1 MKIAVSGGKGGTGKT
16 FMATGLAI
24 AGARRRKTL
33 LVDADVECPNSHVLL
48 GARMKKAETIWGMVP
63 KLDEE
68 KCRRCGACARVCM
81 KKAIAAPKDF
91 PPIITPELCVGCGAC
106 VAACP
111 SHALTPSRKKIGEI
125 AVGKAHGVLV
135 ATGELEIGEPASGEA
150 VTAVRAFA
158 QKMAEKE
165 GMEDIIIDC
174 AAGIGCPV
182 IASIS
187 GADYLVAVTEPSPA
201 ALHDLERV
209 WRLGK
214 HFGVPCGI
222 VLNKSTLS
230 RKMAD
235 KIRLFAKRRRLEV
248 IGEMPF
254 SRKIIKATVDSRPI
268 ALRSRVYLSKFS
280 GILARIGA
288 KRP

>member
-16 FMATGLAI
+16 FIATGLAI
-24 AGARRRKTL
+24 AGARQRKTL

-48 GARMKKAETIWGMVP
+48 GAMMKKAETIWGMVP
-63 KLDEE
+63 KLDRE
-68 KCRRCGACARVCM
+68 KCRRCGACARVCV
-81 KKAIAAPKDF
+81 KKAIAAPRDF
-91 PPIITPELCVGCGAC
+91 SPMITPELCVGCGAC
-106 VAACP
+106 IAACP
-111 SHALTPSRKKIGEI
+111 NGALSPSRKKIGGI
-125 AVGKAHGVLV
+125 STGKTHGVIL

-158 QKMAEKE
+158 QKMAERE
-165 GMEDIIIDC
+165 GAEDIIIDC

-187 GADYLVAVTEPSPA
+187 GADYLVAVTEPTPA

-214 HFGVPCGI
+214 HFEVPCGI

-230 RKMAD
+230 MKMAG
-235 KIRLFAKRRRLEV
+235 KIRSFAKRKGLPI
-248 IGEMPF
+248 IGEIPF
-254 SRKIIKATVDSRPI
+254 SRKVLKATIDSRPI
-268 ALRSRVYLSKFS
+268 ALRSRAYLSRFS
-280 GILARIGA
+280 AILGRARA

>member
-16 FMATGLAI
+16 FIATGLAI
-24 AGARRRKTL
+24 AGARQRRTL

-48 GARMKKAETIWGMVP
+48 GARMRKAETIWGMVP
-63 KLDEE
+63 ELDEE

-81 KKAIAAPKDF
+81 KKAIAAPKGF
-91 PPIITPELCVGCGAC
+91 PPIITRELCVGCGAC

-111 SHALTPSRKKIGEI
+111 SHALAPSRKKIGI
-125 AVGKAHGVLV
+125 INIGKSHGVLV
-135 ATGELEIGEPASGEA
+135 ATGELEIGEPSSGEA
-150 VTAVRAFA
+150 VTSVRAFA
-158 QKMAEKE
+158 QKMAENE
-165 GMEDIIIDC
+165 GAEDIIIDC

-187 GADYLVAVTEPSPA
+187 GADYLVAVTEPTPA

-230 RKMAD
+230 KKMAG
-235 KIRLFAKRRRLEV
+235 RVRAFAKSRMLPI
-248 IGEMPF
+248 IGEIPF
-254 SRKIIKATVDSRPI
+254 SRKILRATIDSRPI
-268 ALRSRVYLSKFS
+268 ALRSRAYLSRFS
-280 GILARIGA
+280 AILAKARA
-288 KRP
+288 KKP

>member
-16 FMATGLAI
+16 FIATGLAV
-24 AGARRRKTL
+24 ADARQRKTL

-63 KLDEE
+63 KLDDE
-68 KCRRCGACARVCM
+68 KCRRCGACARVCI
-81 KKAIAAPKDF
+81 KKAIAAPKGV
-91 PPIITPELCVGCGAC
+91 PPVITPELCVGCGAC
-106 VAACP
+106 VVACP
-111 SHALTPSRKKIGEI
+111 NGALSPSRKRIGGI
-125 AVGKAHGVLV
+125 STGKSHGVFV
-135 ATGELEIGEPASGEA
+135 ATGELVIGEPASGEA

-158 QKMAEKE
+158 QRMAEKE
-165 GMEDIIIDC
+165 GAEDIIIDC

-187 GADYLVAVTEPSPA
+187 GADYLVAVTEPTPA
-201 ALHDLERV
+201 ALHDLERA

-230 RKMAD
+230 KKMAG
-235 KIRLFAKRRRLEV
+235 RVRSFAKRRRLEI
-248 IGEMPF
+248 IGEIPF
-254 SRKIIKATVDSRPI
+254 SRKILRATIDSRPV
-268 ALRSRVYLSKFS
+268 ALRSRAYLSRFIS
-280 GILARIGA
+280 ILGKARA

>member
-16 FMATGLAI
+16 FIATGLAI
-24 AGARRRKTL
+24 ADSRQRKTL

-48 GARMKKAETIWGMVP
+48 GARVKKAETIWGMMP

-68 KCRRCGACARVCM
+68 KCRHCGACARVCM
-81 KKAIAAPKDF
+81 KKAIAAPKGF

-106 VAACP
+106 VAVCP
-111 SHALTPSRKKIGEI
+111 SHALTPSRKKIGKI
-125 AVGKAHGVLV
+125 SVGKSHGVLV

-158 QKMAEKE
+158 QEMAEKE
-165 GMEDIIIDC
+165 GAEDIIIDC

-230 RKMAD
+230 IKMAG
-235 KIRLFAKRRRLEV
+235 KIRSFAKRRGLEV

-254 SRKIIKATVDSRPI
+254 SRKIIKATVDSMPI
-268 ALRSRVYLSKFS
+268 VLRSRLYLSKFS
-280 GILARIGA
+280 GILGRARA
-288 KRP
+288 KRR